1 MQALSL
7 IGQMT
12 SLKEKKPNLANAE
25 AAMVS
30 VMDVGVGLPGLHFHP
45 CIHQSDNSSRAKQ
58 ITDETN

>member
-1 MQALSL
+1 MQAPPL

-12 SLKEKKPNLANAE
+12 SLKGKKTQLANAE

-30 VMDVGVGLPGLHFHP
+30 LVGVGVGLTGLHFHP

-58 ITDETN
+58 ITDEIN